1 MMFLAD
7 LICIKSLR
15 TFPLAA
21 ASVIAGRAVAQALQP
36 RNVWPEE
43 CEHPGGGTRVSII
56 SYCSFSAGRYQGHSP
71 QMHQVT

>member
-1 MMFLAD
+1 MLVAD

-43 CEHPGGGTRVSII
+43 CEQLGRGTRVTRVSII
-56 SYCSFSAGRYQGHSP
+56 FSFIVFNS
-71 QMHQVT
+71 